1 MLPVFLN
8 VYDVTKRDSVKIL
21 NAVLAHWWAPVKLGG
36 VFHVAVEINGIE
48 WSFGKTFL
56 ISRPGVFGVPPGKDP
71 SHSFREKLFLGY
83 TTLSMEQV
91 SSILIDVIEEYQGRD
106 YDTLRRNCCHF
117 SEDLC
122 QRLGVSK
129 LPDWVY
135 RLARIGAAAADFVN
149 ESMNDS
155 WSERLQEMLPE
166 SLSSVWASWKTSSE
180 ESSSKPPVEGAL
192 PVDPGMAYPPL

>member
-1 MLPVFLN
+1 M
-8 VYDVTKRDSVKIL
+8 
-21 NAVLAHWWAPVKLGG
+21 
-36 VFHVAVEINGIE
+36 
-48 WSFGKTFL
+48 
-56 ISRPGVFGVPPGKDP
+56 
-71 SHSFREKLFLGY
+71 
-83 TTLSMEQV
+83 
-91 SSILIDVIEEYQGRD
+91 IEEYQGRD

-117 SEDLC
+117 CEDLC

-149 ESMNDS
+149 DTMNDS

-166 SLSSVWASWKTSSE
+166 SLSSVCASWKTSSE
-180 ESSSKPPVEGAL
+180 ETSSKPPVEGAL